1 MHVVIF
7 IFPLSLAYF
16 PEENYVITIK
26 DTVNLC
32 KWKYTPKM
40 NGRIGGDDMT
50 IEH

>member
-26 DTVNLC
+26 ERYSEPLQMKIHSQN
-32 KWKYTPKM
+32 
-40 NGRIGGDDMT
+40 
-50 IEH
+50 E